1 MYDPIQSGRGVA
13 VSDWAILS
21 ALGDD
26 EARGVLTSAR
36 RRRFKRGEV
45 VFHRDDP
52 ADTLHL
58 VSSGCLAVRVITPL
72 GSVATLQLVGPGEC
86 DTTGS

>member
-1 MYDPIQSGRGVA
+1 M
-13 VSDWAILS
+13 SDWAIPS

-52 ADTLHL
+52 ADTRIW
-58 VSSGCLAVRVITPL
+58 SAADAWRCG
-72 GSVATLQLVGPGEC
+72 
-86 DTTGS
+86 